1 MRGETQQQG
10 RPAVTARRARVRR
23 EGVGD
28 SRDNVDH
35 VDIDD
40 EQCE

>member
-28 SRDNVDH
+28 SRDYFDQVE
-35 VDIDD
+35 IDAA
-40 EQCE
+40 QCE